1 MLFAKFG
8 EIGPVVLEKKR
19 KMWKV
24 HRQTD
29 GQTTDNRRSE
39 KLMSF
44 QLLEIVE
51 IKAAY
56 TIKEK
61 ITSII
66 FMKIRI
72 RYLVPNKTAIAEGT
86 IS

>member
-1 MLFAKFG
+1 
-8 EIGPVVLEKKR
+8 
-19 KMWKV
+19 
-24 HRQTD
+24 
-29 GQTTDNRRSE
+29 
-39 KLMSF
+39 MSF
-44 QLLEIVE
+44 QLLEIIE